1 MLRAMP
7 PVDECIR
14 AAEAHPALAGLA
26 RAYLKALVT
35 RAQTAMRAAIGN
47 GKLQAAN
54 REDIINKIVGEVEHA
69 AAIDEPAQDER
80 SCAGSCCAA
89 SFCA

>member
-14 AAEAHPALAGLA
+14 AAEAHPALAGLS

-35 RAQTAMRAAIGN
+35 RAQSAMRAAIAN
-47 GKLQAAN
+47 GKSEAPN
-54 REDIINKIVGEVEHA
+54 REDIIKKIVARG
-69 AAIDEPAQDER
+69 
-80 SCAGSCCAA
+80 
-89 SFCA
+89 